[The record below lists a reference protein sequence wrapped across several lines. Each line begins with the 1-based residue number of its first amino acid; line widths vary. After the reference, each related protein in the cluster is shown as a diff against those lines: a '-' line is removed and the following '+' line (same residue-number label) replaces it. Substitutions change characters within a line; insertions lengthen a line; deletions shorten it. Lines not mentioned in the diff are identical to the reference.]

1 MNFIISL
8 KKYCKS
14 FLIFLLLLTNFQQKS
29 MEELVKEPQQCDN
42 MVLGSFIPS
51 IDQRS
56 ITLSKPPTFKTT
68 DICLT
73 IKTQSC
79 CSDSDLLFLIN
90 QMRESLKLMRGRGK
104 YEEKIFERINNI
116 AFETFE
122 IFLNE
127 INDKDKKCYNDY
139 ICLLYT
145 SPSPRD

>member
-1 MNFIISL
+1 MNLIV
-8 KKYCKS
+8 KS
-14 FLIFLLLLTNFQQKS
+14 KLNYQLCLILLLLLSEFQQKS
-29 MEELVKEPQQCDN
+29 IEELVKEPQQCDN

-127 INDKDKKCYNDY
+127 SSFADGG
-139 ICLLYT
+139 LLL
-145 SPSPRD
+145 